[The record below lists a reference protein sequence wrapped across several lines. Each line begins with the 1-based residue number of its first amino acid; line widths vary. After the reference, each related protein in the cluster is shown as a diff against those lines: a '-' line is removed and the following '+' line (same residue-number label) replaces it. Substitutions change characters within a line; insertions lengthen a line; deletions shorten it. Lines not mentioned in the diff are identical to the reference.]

1 VQKRKSQKYDL
12 IKKHK
17 SFVAWL
23 TNNKQHRTLVD
34 EVLDLAMPV
43 KFSTKHVCQLHT
55 ARKRVL

>member
-1 VQKRKSQKYDL
+1 VQKRKNTISSKN
-12 IKKHK
+12 I

-23 TNNKQHRTLVD
+23 TNNKQNRTLVD

-43 KFSTKHVCQLHT
+43 KLSTKHVCQLHT